1 MMHGVPGPQAETF
14 YQEWRSP
21 SNSRDWRE
29 ALQIK
34 RSDSSRGFERVGRY
48 IATTLC
54 SLSKLLLDM
63 NGSVYIVLI

>member
-1 MMHGVPGPQAETF
+1 MRRGCGLGSSVCKVYSIRSLVSVQAEAF

-34 RSDSSRGFERVGRY
+34 RSDSSRGFERVGR
-48 IATTLC
+48 
-54 SLSKLLLDM
+54 
-63 NGSVYIVLI
+63 